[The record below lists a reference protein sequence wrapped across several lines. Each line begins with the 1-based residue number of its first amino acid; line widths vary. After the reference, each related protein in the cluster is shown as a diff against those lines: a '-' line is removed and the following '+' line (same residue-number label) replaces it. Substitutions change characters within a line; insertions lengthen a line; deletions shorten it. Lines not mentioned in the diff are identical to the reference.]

1 MKAAATEF
9 KKRVFAL
16 TPLANNT
23 LKKYYLKIS
32 AIFRLEIKLKIYRQ
46 MPCNVFKEITVQ
58 LISLFFKTY
67 QLCLID
73 LSLVELFFSLH

>member
-9 KKRVFAL
+9 KNRVFAL
-16 TPLANNT
+16 TSLANNT

-32 AIFRLEIKLKIYRQ
+32 AICRLEIKLKIYRQ